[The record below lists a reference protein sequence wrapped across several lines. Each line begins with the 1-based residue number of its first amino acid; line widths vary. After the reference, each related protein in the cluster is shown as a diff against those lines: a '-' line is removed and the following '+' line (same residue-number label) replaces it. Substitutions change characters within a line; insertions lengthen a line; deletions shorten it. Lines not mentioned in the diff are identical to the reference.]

1 MKALSLFTGIG
12 GLDLAAERCGIEPVA
27 FCEIEPYA
35 QKILR
40 LRWPRVPIIED
51 VRDVT
56 KEKIKEAM
64 PDGSQGT
71 IDVSTSNRRKT
82 ASSFSLPERWLRSTR
97 CVLRAG

>member
-71 IDVSTSNRRKT
+71 IDVVFGGFPCQ
-82 ASSFSLPERWLRSTR
+82 AE
-97 CVLRAG
+97 A